1 MFLGFS
7 QVVQWLRI
15 CLAMQRIR
23 VWSLIGE
30 LRSNMIGFPHGSND
44 KESASNVGDPGL
56 IPGSGRFP
64 GKGNGLP
71 LQYSWSSQVVQLVKN
86 PSASARDIRDV
97 GSISELGRSPGGE
110 NGNPLQYSW
119 LENFMDRG
127 TWRATVQGSQRVRH
141 NWSDL
146 THTLVCSK
154 SNDIH

>member
-1 MFLGFS
+1 MLWFSNRFLASIYTSKVKSNSLILPGNTADMQFLIMFLGFP

-23 VWSLIGE
+23 VRSLIGK
-30 LRSNMIGFPHGSND
+30 LRSHMIGFPHGSND

-86 PSASARDIRDV
+86 PSASARDIGDV

-110 NGNPLQYSW
+110 NGNPLQYS
-119 LENFMDRG
+119 
-127 TWRATVQGSQRVRH
+127 
-141 NWSDL
+141 
-146 THTLVCSK
+146 
-154 SNDIH
+154 